1 MKVRWAKREAS
12 SMRMNRA
19 KENIMTRR
27 EELRKMK
34 KAKVTR
40 RKARRRRKRWKGERT
55 RRMKMNLA

>member
-40 RKARRRRKRWKGERT
+40 RKARRRKRWNVERT